1 MAARPRLRPVNDVP
15 GAPRTSA
22 ALPRPSDPELLDAYS
37 EAVMAVVER
46 VGPAVASV
54 SVAAGREGGPP
65 AGAGSG
71 VLFTPDGYL
80 LTNSHVMRRSKRVGV
95 SLTDGRMLA
104 ASVVRCDE

>member
-54 SVAAGREGGPP
+54 SVAARRGGGPP
-65 AGAGSG
+65 ARARSG
-71 VLFTPDGYL
+71 VLFTPHGYL
-80 LTNSHVMRRSKRVGV
+80 PPNPPRRRGAKRGRV
-95 SLTDGRMLA
+95 SPTERSPPA
-104 ASVVRCDE
+104 ASVVGAR